1 LYNLL
6 VSADIIYRER
16 GVTMIFY
23 FSGTGNSLYAA
34 KKIQEVIGHKVID
47 IALATDKNQF
57 EYKLQ
62 EEESVGF
69 VFPAYYYGLPTIV
82 VDFIKQLELNHT
94 DQTHIF
100 SVMTCGANCGGADR
114 LLKSLLEENN
124 LHLTAFYELPM
135 VDNFIF
141 GYDLLNKT
149 EQEEVLKRAEG
160 KLKGIIKS
168 ISVKGRDDKPSS
180 VLERILTG
188 AIYPIYQKG
197 RKTKKFYADNRCIT
211 CNLCEEI
218 CPSKAIKMLNGKPE
232 WIKEQC
238 IHCVACINR
247 CPVEAIQYGQNTK
260 KRNRYVHPILK

>member
-1 LYNLL
+1 
-6 VSADIIYRER
+6 
-16 GVTMIFY
+16 MIFY

-34 KKIQEVIGHKVID
+34 KKIQEVIGYKIID
-47 IALATDKNQF
+47 ISLATAENQF
-57 EYKLQ
+57 EYELEEQ
-62 EEESVGF
+62 ESAGF

-82 VDFIKQLELNHT
+82 ADFIKKLKLSHT
-94 DQTHIF
+94 DQIHIF

-114 LLKSLLEENN
+114 QVKNLLEENH
-124 LHLTAFYELPM
+124 LHLSAFYELPM

-149 EQEEVLKRAEG
+149 EQEEALKKAEG
-160 KLKGIIKS
+160 KLAGIIKS
-168 ISVKGRDDKPSS
+168 IYVKGIDDRPSS
-180 VLERILTG
+180 ILDRILTR
-188 AIYPIYQKG
+188 AIYPIYQMG

-218 CPSKAIKMLNGKPE
+218 CPTKAIKMVDGKPE
-232 WIKEQC
+232 WVKDQC

-247 CPVEAIQYGQNTK
+247 CPTEAIQYGQNTK

>member
-1 LYNLL
+1 
-6 VSADIIYRER
+6 
-16 GVTMIFY
+16 MIFY

-34 KKIQEVIGHKVID
+34 KRIQEVIGYKIID
-47 IALATDKNQF
+47 ISSAIAEKQF
-57 EYKLQ
+57 KYEL
-62 EEESVGF
+62 EERESVGF
-69 VFPAYYYGLPTIV
+69 VFPAYYYGIPTIV
-82 VDFIKQLELNHT
+82 ADFIKQLEVEHT

-100 SVMTCGANCGGADR
+100 TVMTCGANCGGADR
-114 LLKSLLEENN
+114 IMRILLKENN
-124 LHLTAFYELPM
+124 LHLSAFYELPM

-141 GYDLLNKT
+141 GYDLLNIT
-149 EQEEVLKRAEG
+149 EQEEALKRSEG

-168 ISVKGRDDKPSS
+168 ISVKGVDDKPSS
-180 VLERILTG
+180 ILERILTG

-218 CPSKAIKMLNGKPE
+218 CPSKAIKMADGKPE
-232 WIKEQC
+232 WIKDQC

>member
-1 LYNLL
+1 
-6 VSADIIYRER
+6 
-16 GVTMIFY
+16 MIFY

-34 KKIQEVIGHKVID
+34 KKIQKEIGYEIINISV
-47 IALATDKNQF
+47 ATAQNQF
-57 EYKLQ
+57 EYEL
-62 EEESVGF
+62 EEQESVGF
-69 VFPAYYYGLPTIV
+69 VFPAYYYGVPTIV
-82 VDFIKQLELNHT
+82 ADFIRKLELNHT
-94 DQTHIF
+94 DQMHIF

-114 LLKSLLEENN
+114 QVRKLLEENN
-124 LHLTAFYELPM
+124 LHLSAFYELPM

-149 EQEEVLKRAEG
+149 DQEETLKSAEG

-168 ISVKGRDDKPSS
+168 ISVKGVSDKPSS
-180 VLERILTG
+180 IFERVLTG

-211 CNLCEEI
+211 CNLCEDI
-218 CPSKAIKMLNGKPE
+218 CPSKAIKMVDGKPE
-232 WIKEQC
+232 WIKDQC

-260 KRNRYVHPILK
+260 KRNRYIHPILK

>member
-1 LYNLL
+1 
-6 VSADIIYRER
+6 
-16 GVTMIFY
+16 MIFY

-34 KKIQEVIGHKVID
+34 KKIQEVIGHKIID
-47 IALATDKNQF
+47 ISVATAEHQF
-57 EYKLQ
+57 LFEL
-62 EEESVGF
+62 EEQESVGF

-82 VDFIKQLELNHT
+82 ADFIKKLELNHT

-114 LLKSLLEENN
+114 QVRNLLKENK
-124 LHLTAFYELPM
+124 LHLSAFYELPM

-141 GYDLLNKT
+141 GYDLLKIT
-149 EQEEVLKRAEG
+149 EQEEVLKKAEG
-160 KLKGIIKS
+160 KLRGIAKS
-168 ISVKGRDDKPSS
+168 ILVKGTHDKPSS
-180 VLERILTG
+180 MLESILTR
-188 AIYPIYQKG
+188 AVYPLYLKG
-197 RKTKKFYADNRCIT
+197 RKTKKFFADNRCIT

-218 CPSKAIKMLNGKPE
+218 CPSKAIKMVDGKPE

-247 CPVEAIQYGQNTK
+247 CPVEAIQFGQNTK